1 MYPMSTKDNV
11 SAPFSVLPMPIVDFY
26 SMANHDISTALI
38 VLDNLQIISLLRPVY
53 SSRVRVR
60 IRFDVWSVM
69 VVIYTYAYSY
79 HFRSS
84 LSHCRTTVLR
94 RKPISKGDDV
104 TSGSRARSRRRDH
117 VTEKTRG
124 ARRGNGITASS

>member
-60 IRFDVWSVM
+60 VRCSDWLVDGYAHV
-69 VVIYTYAYSY
+69 YTLCYWLC
-79 HFRSS
+79 S
-84 LSHCRTTVLR
+84 L
-94 RKPISKGDDV
+94 
-104 TSGSRARSRRRDH
+104 
-117 VTEKTRG
+117 
-124 ARRGNGITASS
+124 